1 MKTDLEPLSL
11 SLFSKKHFQPTTHDC
26 KPYLEESE
34 SRHLKDEELSKVKRI
49 PCAKCSK
56 KCASIEIVRC
66 NECESDFCFEHRIQE
81 DHQCGKLLKEKAEL
95 LAKSKKAFVPK
106 KVEPV
111 KTKGAKNDALSL
123 KVAVM
128 KLKQKAKGPDVP
140 IDERVYFYVQN
151 CTANPGNVAHEFY
164 LCKRWSIGR
173 CVSYLADSLR
183 IKNYNDKPDQ
193 AKLVLKVNA
202 DEDEHLR
209 FESSLEEFIQNEVCV
224 NGQKLFISYQNSS
237 L

>member
-1 MKTDLEPLSL
+1 MKRVP
-11 SLFSKKHFQPTTHDC
+11 
-26 KPYLEESE
+26 
-34 SRHLKDEELSKVKRI
+34 
-49 PCAKCSK
+49 CSK
-56 KCASIEIVRC
+56 CGKKCTSIEYVRC

-95 LAKSKKAFVPK
+95 LAKSKPAFVPK
-106 KVEPV
+106 KVEPI

-151 CTANPGNVAHEFY
+151 CTVDNVTSHEFY
-164 LCKRWSIGR
+164 LCKRWTIGR
-173 CVSYLADSLR
+173 CVAYLADSLK
-183 IKNYNDKPDQ
+183 IKNYNDRPDQ
-193 AKLVLKVNA
+193 AKLVLKVNV

-209 FESSLEEFIQNEVCV
+209 FESPLEEFIQNGACV
-224 NGQKLFISYQNSS
+224 NGQKLFISYQK
-237 L
+237 